1 MKRVILT
8 LLLLCSVLGVE
19 AAKQT
24 RRALLFTPEMVKT
37 AKERIK
43 SDAMYAEA
51 WNQLRE
57 KADKVATG
65 NNVRELEYLA
75 VAYLMT
81 GEKKYADAARDI
93 MLRAVE
99 AKSWGVEEMMAR
111 RPAWR
116 SELQMA
122 HRSFSISVAYDAIY
136 KHMTP
141 AERKKIAQGMYRLAI
156 EPMWGDWLNEPT
168 RIHAL
173 NSMGHNWWT
182 SCTCMAG
189 MLALSMRDE
198 LPELREQTQYMTDVL
213 PEWFCFEGDVLQRKP
228 KTMDAD
234 GGMYESLNYANFGV
248 QEALLYLLA
257 WRNIYPESPAEQIPH
272 LKLLPDYFLSVCY
285 PRTGMLYNL
294 NFGDS
299 HKNVSAESSLML
311 LYALGIQSDDML
323 WYFKQVE
330 GGQHRDGYFL
340 NRPMGFMFM
349 PDLSKAPAEPAM
361 PKAKLFADFGW
372 ATMRTS
378 WQKDATML
386 AVKSGF
392 TWNHAHADANS
403 FILYHKGID
412 IIKDA
417 GNSWYAHP
425 AYRGYFFQSEAHNV
439 VLFNGKGQ
447 SRKQQ
452 YQGSPQ
458 RGYLHHLLD
467 GGSMRYVLAD
477 GTGPYSDNLSR
488 NFRHFFWMDDVIF
501 IIDDLQAHEAGEW
514 QWLWHPGGEAKKR
527 GYDLHITNGES
538 AVAVRPLFPRPLAQS
553 DFVHDYPEDM
563 WWEQIEALEES
574 VKKNETYYSFHLPG
588 VFERVKGLTA
598 IYLKDSPKEGFAPK
612 IERLEGKNY
621 IGIRMHHEGK
631 ITDLYINQLA
641 DGRLMHMNSW
651 IEVDGWTTDAY
662 MFAVRYDEGS
672 EAADADEMFV
682 CYGSALRRGEKS
694 YFSSLSKLFVISR
707 LDDDKQEVVIDGQ
720 SRINARLGCDK
731 RPAKLVVNGKA
742 TTPKVESKQLL
753 IRCEARGKKLGY

>member
-1 MKRVILT
+1 MKRIIIT
-8 LLLLCSVLGVE
+8 ILLLCSVMGVE
-19 AAKQT
+19 AAKSS
-24 RRALLFTPEMVKT
+24 RRAMLFTPELVKS

-43 SDAMYAEA
+43 SDAEYAEA
-51 WNQLRE
+51 WEQLRE
-57 KADKVATG
+57 KADKVVG
-65 NNVRELEYLA
+65 GKNLHELEYLA

-81 GEKKYADAARDI
+81 GEERYADGARNM
-93 MLRAVE
+93 MLNAVKAE
-99 AKSWGVEEMMAR
+99 SWGNAEMMAR
-111 RPAWR
+111 RPSWR
-116 SELQMA
+116 SELEMA
-122 HRSFSISVAYDAIY
+122 HRSFSIAVTFDAIY
-136 KHMTP
+136 NHLTP
-141 AERKKIAQGMYRLAI
+141 AERKEIAKGMYRLAI
-156 EPMWGDWLNEPT
+156 EPMWGDWLLEPT
-168 RIHAL
+168 RIHSL

-189 MLALSMRDE
+189 MLALSMRNE
-198 LPELREQTQYMTDVL
+198 LPEIAEQTQYMTDVL
-213 PEWFCFEGDVLQRKP
+213 PEWFDFGGDVLQRKP
-228 KTMDAD
+228 KTMDSD

-257 WRNIYPESPAEQIPH
+257 WKNVYPENPAAEIPH

-299 HKNVSAESSLML
+299 HKNVSAESCLLL

-330 GGQHRDGYFL
+330 MGQHRDGYFL
-340 NRPMGFMFM
+340 NRPMGFMFT
-349 PDLSKAPAEPAM
+349 PDLKRAPEVPSM
-361 PKAKLFADFGW
+361 PKSKLFTDFGW
-372 ATMRTS
+372 ATMRSS

-425 AYRGYFFQSEAHNV
+425 DYRGYFFQSEAHNV

-452 YQGSPQ
+452 YQGAPQ

-467 GGSMRYVLAD
+467 GGSIRYLLAD

-488 NFRHFFWMDDVIF
+488 NFRHFLWLDDVIL
-501 IIDDLQAHEAGEW
+501 IVDDLQSHEAGEW
-514 QWLWHPGGEAKKR
+514 EWLWHPGGEAKKI
-527 GYDLHITNGES
+527 GYDLHITNGDA
-538 AVAVRPLFPRPLAQS
+538 AVAIRPIFPRPLAYS
-553 DFVHDYPEDM
+553 NFVHDYPEDM
-563 WWEQIEALEES
+563 WWEEIEATEES
-574 VKKNETYYSFHLPG
+574 VTKTETYYSFHLPG
-588 VFERVKGLTA
+588 KFERVKGLTA
-598 IYLKDSPKEGFAPK
+598 IFLKDSPEDKHLPQ

-621 IGIRMHHEGK
+621 VGIRMRHEGK

-651 IEVDGWTTDAY
+651 IDVDGWTTDAY
-662 MFAVRYDEGS
+662 MFALRYNEGD
-672 EAADADEMFV
+672 EAADAEEMMV

-694 YFSSLSKLFVISR
+694 YFSSLAKQFVISR
-707 LDDDKQEVVIDGQ
+707 VEGDKHEVVIDGQ
-720 SRINARLGCDK
+720 SRINARLLCEK
-731 RPAKLVVNGKA
+731 RPSKLIVNGKE
-742 TTPKVESKQLL
+742 TTPNIESKQLI
-753 IRCEARGKKLGY
+753 IRCEAKGKRLGY

>member
-1 MKRVILT
+1 MKQLLVILT
-8 LLLLCSVLGVE
+8 LLATLTTAE
-19 AAKQT
+19 AAKQP
-24 RRALLFTPEMVKT
+24 RRALLFTPELVRQ
-37 AKERIK
+37 AKERVEQD
-43 SDAMYAEA
+43 STYATA
-51 WNQLRE
+51 WRDLRA
-57 KADKVATG
+57 KADKVVSG
-65 NNVRELEYLA
+65 NNVRELEYLT

-81 GEKKYADAARDI
+81 GEERYADGARDM
-93 MLRAVE
+93 MLRAVK
-99 AKSWGVEEMMAR
+99 AKSWGVGEMLAR

-122 HRSFSISVAYDAIY
+122 HRSFSIAVTYDAIY
-136 KHMTP
+136 NHLTP
-141 AERKKIAQGMYRLAI
+141 AERKQIAQGMYRLAI
-156 EPMWGDWLNEPT
+156 EPMWGDWLNDPT

-189 MLALSMRDE
+189 MLALSMRNE
-198 LPELREQTQYMTDVL
+198 LPELADQTAYMTEVL
-213 PEWFCFEGDVLQRKP
+213 PEWFYFAGDVLQRKP
-228 KTMDAD
+228 KTMDSN

-257 WRNIYPESPAEQIPH
+257 WKNLYPEKPVEPIPH
-272 LKLLPDYFLSVCY
+272 LAQLPDYFLHVCY

-299 HKNVSAESSLML
+299 HKNVTAESSLML
-311 LYALGIQSDDML
+311 LYALGIRNNDML

-330 GGQHRDGYFL
+330 SGQHRDGYFL
-340 NRPMGFMFM
+340 NRPMGFLFT
-349 PDLSKAPAEPAM
+349 PDLRNAPEVPSL
-361 PKAKLFADFGW
+361 KTSQLFPDFGW
-372 ATMRTS
+372 ATMRSS
-378 WQKDATML
+378 WEKDATML

-403 FILYHKGID
+403 FILYHKGVD

-447 SRKQQ
+447 SRKHQ
-452 YQGSPQ
+452 YHGSPQ

-467 GGSMRYVLAD
+467 GGTMRYVLAD
-477 GTGPYSDNLSR
+477 GTGPYSDQLSR
-488 NFRHFFWMDDVIF
+488 NFRHFLWMEDVIF
-501 IIDDLQAHEAGEW
+501 LIDDLQAHDAGEW
-514 QWLWHPGGEAKKR
+514 EWLWHPGGAAKKR

-538 AVAVRPLFPRPLAQS
+538 SVAIRPLFPRPLAQS

-588 VFERVKGLTA
+588 KFERIKGLTA
-598 IYLKDSPKEGFAPK
+598 IFLKDTPEQKNLPE

-621 IGIRMHHEGK
+621 IGIRMRHKGK
-631 ITDLYINQLA
+631 VTDMYINQLA

-651 IEVDGWTTDAY
+651 IEVDGWSTDAY
-662 MFAVRYDEGS
+662 LFVVRYEEGEEPAS
-672 EAADADEMFV
+672 ADELFV

-694 YFSSLSKLFVISR
+694 YFSSLSKLFMMSR
-707 LDDDKQEVVIDGQ
+707 REGSALDVVIDGQ
-720 SRINARLGCDK
+720 PRINARLACPK
-731 RPAKLVVNGKA
+731 RPASLTINGQKA
-742 TTPKVESKQLL
+742 TATVEKGSLV
-753 IRCEARGKKLGY
+753 IRCEGRAKQLGN